1 MTASTQAINDLAT
14 AVTAAD
20 AKGATQLIALDVVEQ
35 FALSDIF
42 LIASGN
48 SERNVQAI
56 SDEIQD
62 QMLEAG
68 RKTLRREG
76 RETGR
81 WVLLDFGDIIVH
93 VFHHEEREYYDLER
107 LWKDCPVI
115 DTDSMIPGV
124 SDLDSSADSVV
135 E

>member
-107 LWKDCPVI
+107 LWKDCPAI
-115 DTDSMIPGV
+115 A
-124 SDLDSSADSVV
+124 LDAPEV
-135 E
+135 